1 LGCGPFLVFKT
12 GVMFLLS
19 PFFENKQLTHRTLM
33 RCYVQVIA
41 EFRKN
46 ERFGNQSI
54 IKLEDG
60 LTLSPYFA
68 VSQNLSEAGM
78 YFKSLFEFYPGAR
91 IRIRFEDY
99 TLGHPVAA
107 KVVWCNKL
115 KGEATFGYGVG
126 VEFLQLEKNVGAKIV
141 ASRASLPTTPSEKTA
156 YQEQG
161 GGDQNEETLSM
172 ICKEGL

>member
-1 LGCGPFLVFKT
+1 MLLLHPF
-12 GVMFLLS
+12 S
-19 PFFENKQLTHRTLM
+19 ENKLLNHRTLT
-33 RCYVQVIA
+33 RCHVQIIA

-46 ERFGNQSI
+46 ERIGNQSI

-60 LTLSPYFA
+60 LTISPYFA

-78 YFKSLFEFYPGAR
+78 YFKSLFEFHPGAR

-99 TLGHPVAA
+99 TLGHPVPA

-126 VEFLQLEKNVGAKIV
+126 VEFLQLEKNVASKIV
-141 ASRASLPTTPSEKTA
+141 ASRASVPTASSEKTA
-156 YQEQG
+156 YQEQE
-161 GGDQNEETLSM
+161 GGDQNEKTLSM
-172 ICKEGL
+172 IGKEGL

>member
-1 LGCGPFLVFKT
+1 
-12 GVMFLLS
+12 M
-19 PFFENKQLTHRTLM
+19 
-33 RCYVQVIA
+33 QVIA

-78 YFKSLFEFYPGAR
+78 YFKSLFEFHPGAR

-99 TLGHPVAA
+99 TLGHPVPA

-126 VEFLQLEKNVGAKIV
+126 VEFLQLEKNVAAKIA
-141 ASRASLPTTPSEKTA
+141 ASRGSLPITSSEKTA

-161 GGDQNEETLSM
+161 RGDQNEKTLAM
-172 ICKEGL
+172 IGKLLQSEEVK

>member
-1 LGCGPFLVFKT
+1 
-12 GVMFLLS
+12 M
-19 PFFENKQLTHRTLM
+19 QI
-33 RCYVQVIA
+33 IA

-60 LTLSPYFA
+60 STLSPSDFA

-99 TLGHPVAA
+99 TLGHPVPA

-115 KGEATFGYGVG
+115 KGEATFGYGSG
-126 VEFLQLEKNVGAKIV
+126 
-141 ASRASLPTTPSEKTA
+141 
-156 YQEQG
+156 
-161 GGDQNEETLSM
+161 
-172 ICKEGL
+172 

>member
-1 LGCGPFLVFKT
+1 
-12 GVMFLLS
+12 M
-19 PFFENKQLTHRTLM
+19 QI
-33 RCYVQVIA
+33 IA

-46 ERFGNQSI
+46 ERFGNKSI

-91 IRIRFEDY
+91 IRIRFEDN
-99 TLGHPVAA
+99 TLGQPVPT

-115 KGEATFGYGVG
+115 KGETTFGYGVG
-126 VEFLQLEKNVGAKIV
+126 GEFLQLERNFTARII
-141 ASRASLPTTPSEKTA
+141 ASRASQPITLSEKTG

-161 GGDQNEETLSM
+161 DGDQNGRKLSM
-172 ICKEGL
+172 IDKEGL

>member
-1 LGCGPFLVFKT
+1 
-12 GVMFLLS
+12 M
-19 PFFENKQLTHRTLM
+19 QI
-33 RCYVQVIA
+33 IA

-46 ERFGNQSI
+46 ERIGNQSI

-60 LTLSPYFA
+60 LTVSPYFA

-78 YFKSLFEFYPGAR
+78 YFKSLFEFHPGAR

-99 TLGHPVAA
+99 TLGHPVPA

-126 VEFLQLEKNVGAKIV
+126 VEFLQLEKNV
-141 ASRASLPTTPSEKTA
+141 ASRASLPTGSSEKTA

-161 GGDQNEETLSM
+161 RDDQNEKTLAM
-172 ICKEGL
+172 IGKPLQSEEVK

>member
-1 LGCGPFLVFKT
+1 MKIWT
-12 GVMFLLS
+12 
-19 PFFENKQLTHRTLM
+19 
-33 RCYVQVIA
+33 

-60 LTLSPYFA
+60 VTLSPYFA

-78 YFKSLFEFYPGAR
+78 YFKSLFELHPGAR
-91 IRIRFEDY
+91 IRIRFDDY
-99 TLGHPVAA
+99 TLGHPVPA

-126 VEFLQLEKNVGAKIV
+126 VEFFQLEKNV
-141 ASRASLPTTPSEKTA
+141 ASRASLLITTPEKTA
-156 YQEQG
+156 YQEHG
-161 GGDQNEETLSM
+161 GGDQNGKTLSM
-172 ICKEGL
+172 IGKEGL

>member
-1 LGCGPFLVFKT
+1 VKIWT
-12 GVMFLLS
+12 
-19 PFFENKQLTHRTLM
+19 
-33 RCYVQVIA
+33 

-60 LTLSPYFA
+60 VTLSPYFA

-78 YFKSLFEFYPGAR
+78 YFKSLFELHPGAR
-91 IRIRFEDY
+91 IRIRFDDY
-99 TLGHPVAA
+99 TLGHPVPA

-126 VEFLQLEKNVGAKIV
+126 VEFFQLEKNV
-141 ASRASLPTTPSEKTA
+141 ASRASLPITTPEKTA
-156 YQEQG
+156 YQEHG
-161 GGDQNEETLSM
+161 GGDQNGKTFSM
-172 ICKEGL
+172 IGKEGL

>member
-1 LGCGPFLVFKT
+1 MLPAF
-12 GVMFLLS
+12 
-19 PFFENKQLTHRTLM
+19 PENRQSTHRTLT
-33 RCYVQVIA
+33 RCQVKIRA

-46 ERFGNQSI
+46 ERYSNQSI

-60 LTLSPYFA
+60 LTVSPYFA

-91 IRIRFEDY
+91 IRIRFDDY
-99 TLGHPVAA
+99 TSGHPVPA

-126 VEFLQLEKNVGAKIV
+126 VEFLQLEKNVG
-141 ASRASLPTTPSEKTA
+141 SRASLPITPSEKTA
-156 YQEQG
+156 HQEQSG
-161 GGDQNEETLSM
+161 CDQNEKTFFMMGNEEL
-172 ICKEGL
+172 

>member
-1 LGCGPFLVFKT
+1 MKI
-12 GVMFLLS
+12 
-19 PFFENKQLTHRTLM
+19 R
-33 RCYVQVIA
+33 A

-46 ERFGNQSI
+46 ERFTNQSI

-91 IRIRFEDY
+91 IRIRFDDY
-99 TLGHPVAA
+99 TLGHPVPA

-126 VEFLQLEKNVGAKIV
+126 VEFLQLEKNV
-141 ASRASLPTTPSEKTA
+141 ASRASLPITTPEKTA

-161 GGDQNEETLSM
+161 GGDIDSESHHIRFHKT
-172 ICKEGL
+172 